1 MKLALAVLTV
11 VLFFGGCARHSG
23 LLFEQ
28 LAPGETGIDFANTIR
43 ETEEGNVLNYAYFYN
58 GGGVAIGD
66 INNDGL
72 PDILFTGN
80 MSPNR
85 LYLNKGHFKF
95 EDITESSGVAAA
107 QGWCTGATMADV
119 NGDGLLDIYI
129 CRSGDSDPVRRRN
142 LLYINQGNGK
152 FREAAAEY
160 GLADEGYS
168 TQAVFFDY
176 DHDGDLDMFLANH
189 SLQQYARGDETAVMR
204 RQQLSPFSDKLYRND
219 NGHFTDVSKEAGIL
233 SNVLTFGLG
242 VTVSDFNNDGW
253 PDIYVSNDFNEPDYL
268 FLNNGPSAPA
278 WPGAAPV
285 VTFTESLHT
294 CMDQASLYSM
304 GCDAADFNNDG
315 RTDLI
320 TLDMLPEDNWSQKMH
335 TGAENF
341 DKFQL
346 LFNQGMYPQYS
357 RNMLHRNNGDG
368 SFSEMA
374 QLAGVSNTDWSWS
387 ALFADVDNDGNKD
400 LFISSGYAKDNTN
413 MDFMKYRISQQMR
426 SRGGAASAGLMQD
439 LIDKMPPMPL
449 PNNLFRNDGN
459 SHFTNMTSQWGM
471 GIPGMSSGAAYADLD
486 NDGDVDL
493 VVNNVNQPAGIFRN
507 NANQLYP
514 RNHYLSIA
522 LKGTGANTL
531 GVGAKVR
538 VYCQGHQF
546 LQEAYT
552 VRGFQSSV
560 DPVLTIGLGGY
571 AAADSVV
578 VGWEDGA
585 VTRRTGVAANQR
597 IVIEEGVSGSSPA
610 AGSLSAAPAGPLID
624 TPAGPALFDF
634 IPGDLYVHHEKAF
647 NDFAVQP
654 LLSGY
659 LSRSGPCMSKADING
674 DGLEDI
680 FIGGGKGHP
689 SLIAIQRGVQQG
701 VERGVQGGQQGD
713 SFIPLSEPAISA
725 DSMSE
730 PVAAVFFDA
739 DGDGDKDLYVAY
751 GGYAAVADGPGLQD
765 CLYFNDGKGHF
776 KKADQS
782 LSSRRFNKQCICVAD
797 FDHDGDEDIFIG
809 GGVVPGNYP
818 LADPSVILLND
829 GKGHFTE
836 TGDPVIASLKEK
848 GLVTDAVCTDL
859 NKDGYPDLVIVGM
872 WMQITV
878 LINEHGHFADR
889 SARYIPFPSSG
900 LWNSIV
906 AADLDGD
913 GNTDLVVGNQGLN
926 NQFGASVGEPLTLYT
941 LDFDGNGIADPVL
954 SYYIHDTA
962 YPVYSRDD
970 LLDHLPY
977 LKKRFPEYHDYA
989 RATMADI
996 FGDKLKQATVSKA
1009 TQLATLYLHNNGK
1022 GAFEFRSL
1030 PPDVQLSPIYAIC
1043 AEDLNHDGHPD
1054 LLLCGN
1060 NAWTRIKFGR
1070 YRANHGL
1077 VLINDGKGNFS
1088 TMPQQKS
1095 ALHLRGDVRSMEL
1108 IHGKGYVQLLVGMND
1123 DSVRRY
1129 RLNF

>member
-1 MKLALAVLTV
+1 MRLGLLVL
-11 VLFFGGCARHSG
+11 LFLGGCAKHRG
-23 LLFEQ
+23 LLFDQ
-28 LAPGETGIDFANTIR
+28 LSPAETGIDFVNTIR
-43 ETEEGNVLNYAYFYN
+43 ETEAGNVLNYAYFYN

-85 LYLNKGHFKF
+85 LYLNRGHFKF
-95 EDITESSGVAAA
+95 EDFTETSGIAAA

-119 NGDGLLDIYI
+119 NGDGLPDIYI

-142 LLYINQGNGK
+142 LLYINLGNGK
-152 FREAAAEY
+152 FREAASEY

-189 SLQQYARGDETAVMR
+189 SLQQYARGNETAVMR

-242 VTVSDFNNDGW
+242 VTVSDLNNDGW

-268 FLNNGPSAPA
+268 FINNGNK
-278 WPGAAPV
+278 
-285 VTFTESLHT
+285 TFTESLHA

-315 RTDLI
+315 RIDLI

-387 ALFADVDNDGNKD
+387 ALFADFDNDGNKD

-413 MDFMKYRISQQMR
+413 MDFMKYRISQQMQA
-426 SRGGAASAGLMQD
+426 RGGVSSAGLMQD
-439 LIDKMPPMPL
+439 LIDRMPPMPL
-449 PNNLFRNDGN
+449 PSNLFRNDGN

-471 GIPGMSSGAAYADLD
+471 GVPGLSSGAAYADLD

-493 VVNNVNQPAGIFRN
+493 VVNNINEPAGVFRN
-507 NANQLYP
+507 NSDQLYP
-514 RNHYLSIA
+514 ANHYLTIA
-522 LKGTGANTL
+522 LKGAGANRL

-538 VYCQGHQF
+538 VWCRGHEY

-560 DPVLTIGLGGY
+560 DAVLTIGLGGN
-571 AAADSVV
+571 AVADSVV

-585 VTRRTGVAANQR
+585 VTRRSGVKANQR
-597 IVIEEGVSGSSPA
+597 IVIEEDAGVRPAGLAGAGSPA
-610 AGSLSAAPAGPLID
+610 AQSGALPVPSEGVLPEASAGSSLFTSIPG
-624 TPAGPALFDF
+624 ALF
-634 IPGDLYVHHEKAF
+634 VHHEKTF
-647 NDFAVQP
+647 NDFAMQP

-659 LSRSGPCMSKADING
+659 LSHGGPCMAKADING
-674 DGLEDI
+674 DGQEDI

-689 SLIAIQRGVQQG
+689 SLIAIQ
-701 VERGVQGGQQGD
+701 QGGR
-713 SFIPLSEPAISA
+713 FVPLPEPAIGA

-730 PVAAVFFDA
+730 PVAAAFFDA

-751 GGYAAVADGPGLQD
+751 GGYAATVNGVGLQD
-765 CLYFNDGKGHF
+765 CLYFNDGRGYL
-776 KKADQS
+776 KKAMLS
-782 LSSRRFNKQCICVAD
+782 LPLRRSNKQCIRVAD
-797 FDHDGDEDIFIG
+797 VDHDGDEDIFIG
-809 GGVVPGNYP
+809 GGVVPGKYP
-818 LADPSVILLND
+818 LADASVILLND

-836 TGDPVIASLKEK
+836 SSDPVIAALKDK
-848 GLVTDAVCTDL
+848 GLVSDAVWADL

-878 LINEHGHFADR
+878 LINEHGHFADK
-889 SARYIPFPSSG
+889 SAQYIPFPSSG
-900 LWNSIV
+900 WWNSIS

-913 GNTDLVVGNQGLN
+913 GHIDLVVGNQGLN
-926 NQFGASVGEPLTLYT
+926 NQFRASVSEPLTLYT

-962 YPVYSRDD
+962 YPIYSRDD
-970 LLDHLPY
+970 LMDHLPY
-977 LKKRFPEYHDYA
+977 LKKKFPEYHDYA

-996 FGDKLKQATVSKA
+996 FGDKLKQATVSQA
-1009 TQLATLYLHNNGK
+1009 TQLATLYLHNNGR
-1022 GAFEFRSL
+1022 GAFELRPL
-1030 PPDVQLSPIYAIC
+1030 PSDVQLSPIYAIS

-1054 LLLCGN
+1054 LVLCGN

-1088 TMPQQKS
+1088 AMSQRES
-1095 ALHLRGDVRSMEL
+1095 GLRLRGDVRSME
-1108 IHGKGYVQLLVGMND
+1108 IVHGRGGIQLLVGMND

-1129 RLNF
+1129 GLR